1 MPARQIAS
9 AFVLKNYARLANR
22 RLERLLPSV
31 AKKTLSWATKQHRAL
46 SRAVVGKGRERS
58 SSRPDILTLRPMLS
72 VPLPSILKE
81 SCVILASE

>member
-1 MPARQIAS
+1 MPTRQIAS
-9 AFVLKNYARLANR
+9 AFVLKNYARLAKR

-31 AKKTLSWATKQHRAL
+31 AKRLCPGPPNNTAL